1 MTTYKNKEEFEAI
14 LSRLWDR
21 ILETP
26 EIVASISGV
35 KLIARFRY
43 TDYPSALYIDISG
56 DTPAYYL
63 NPEKEMTPDV
73 DMILSS
79 ETSHLFWMETLNVPM
94 AIATRKII
102 PKGSVQKA
110 LKLIPALKPAFAI
123 YPEVLKEFGRDDLL
137 EKTVKQKSR
146 KTFSLFNLLDF
157 FKKKEIY
164 PDILPQFPITFDSQ
178 KTMTSEKPAKK

>member
-26 EIVASISGV
+26 EIVASVSWV
-35 KLIARFRY
+35 KLIARVRY

-56 DTPAYYL
+56 DTPAYYF

-79 ETSHLFWMETLNVPM
+79 ETSHLFWLETLNVPM

-110 LKLIPALKPAFAI
+110 LKLIHKKLNLC
-123 YPEVLKEFGRDDLL
+123 VN
-137 EKTVKQKSR
+137 V
-146 KTFSLFNLLDF
+146 FSISACLNCDTISHFQTTIF
-157 FKKKEIY
+157 I
-164 PDILPQFPITFDSQ
+164 
-178 KTMTSEKPAKK
+178 